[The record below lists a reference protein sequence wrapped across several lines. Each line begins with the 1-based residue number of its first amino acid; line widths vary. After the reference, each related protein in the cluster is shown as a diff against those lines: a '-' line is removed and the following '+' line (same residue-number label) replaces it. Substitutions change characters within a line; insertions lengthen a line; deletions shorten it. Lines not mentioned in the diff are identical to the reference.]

1 MPHRQIGGRRSRLD
15 ATEALFNRCA
25 PERASELLPDHRYV
39 LVQVVVH
46 VELAARTV
54 RIQHA
59 YLDHMAPC
67 FEPSVAR
74 TAGGLSRTARPWLMR
89 RSPFVRPTRR
99 ISCGRRCANAH
110 AASASILARAAP
122 RGARQLHPLVGRLTQ

>member
-25 PERASELLPDHRYV
+25 PERAPELLPDHRYV

-74 TAGGLSRTARPWLMR
+74 TAGGLSRTARPWLTR
-89 RSPFVRPTRR
+89 RS
-99 ISCGRRCANAH
+99 IWAC
-110 AASASILARAAP
+110 
-122 RGARQLHPLVGRLTQ
+122 GARQLQSIVRRL